1 METKSDY
8 ADKLGLIYEM
18 IENSKAQIKENAF
31 FYLLWGWLV
40 LIASLTHFIL
50 MKLGHYHSFWVWPI
64 IMTAGMVISVIAGI
78 RMGKRSTYRTHV
90 DTAIIYLW
98 LGFFFLLLVV
108 LSFAIFGLIPWHIMN
123 ALIIAMYGLGT
134 FVSGG
139 ILRFRPLIIGGI
151 CSWIISL
158 GVFFVPGEYM
168 LLLVALSII
177 IAYLIPGYMIRR
189 SVN

>member
-18 IENSKAQIKENAF
+18 IENSRAQIRENAF
-31 FYLLWGWLV
+31 FFLLWGWLV
-40 LIASLTHFIL
+40 LIASLIHFIL
-50 MKLGHYHSFWVWPI
+50 MKLGHYHSFLAWPI

-78 RMGKRSTYRTHV
+78 RLGKKSTYRTYV

-98 LGFFFLLLVV
+98 WGFFFLILVV
-108 LSFAIFGLIPWHIMN
+108 LSFAIFGLIPWHILN

-139 ILRFRPLIIGGI
+139 ILKFRPLIIGGI

-158 GVFFVPGEYM
+158 GVFFVPGDYM

-177 IAYLIPGYMIRR
+177 IAYLIPGYLIRR
-189 SVN
+189 SVK